1 MLSAVFKAFEAT
13 EVQLTPKAITRLRV
27 SAILSLF
34 AIPLFSAAKLFEW
47 PDGVSN
53 VLISFCLLCML
64 AMLYAFSTRLINRL
78 WVPEKYL
85 DESEIERKRR
95 SSSLTYQFMIYA
107 LMIILVLLTLSR
119 HALVDFPWDTRTI
132 FYLTAVL
139 LFSVMSLQT
148 IIAAFMI
155 SPISDD
161 EARKVAA
168 DGRYKWLMAAMLIV
182 FGGLGFVVSFLS

>member
-1 MLSAVFKAFEAT
+1 MLSAVYKAFEAT

-34 AIPLFSAAKLFEW
+34 AIPIFAVAKLFDL
-47 PDGVSN
+47 PNGVSN
-53 VLISFCLLCML
+53 VIIPFGLLCML
-64 AMLYAFSTRLINRL
+64 AMAYAFSTRLANRL

-95 SSSLTYQFMIYA
+95 SSSLTYQIMIAA
-107 LMIILVLLTLSR
+107 LMITLVLLTLSR
-119 HALVDFPWDTRTI
+119 NALADFPWDTRTI

-148 IIAAFMI
+148 IIAAYMI

-161 EARKVAA
+161 EAQKVAA
-168 DGRYKWLMAAMLIV
+168 DGRYKWFMAATLIV
-182 FGGLGFVVSFLS
+182 FGGLGFAVAYLN